1 MHIVEEDRYRVA
13 CHVDRADL
21 RIHGI
26 TMDDLINRTPLGKM
40 FMEKAARLSK
50 ESTGYAWP
58 GCGFSVQMD
67 FYPKDIVLV
76 FSERVEDYVY
86 NLRQTMHTLPVEQAK
101 QMEELILKITTA
113 DEEAARGLIRSFEDN
128 VKRTGR

>member
-26 TMDDLINRTPLGKM
+26 TLDDLIGRTPLGKL

-50 ESTGYAWP
+50 ESTDYDWP
-58 GCGFSVQMD
+58 GCGYSMQMD
-67 FYPKDIVLV
+67 FYSKDIVLV

-86 NLRQTMHTLPVEQAK
+86 NLRQTMHTLPAEQAK
-101 QMEELILKITTA
+101 LMEELIIRITTA
-113 DEEAARGLIRSFEDN
+113 DEEAARELIRSFESN
-128 VKRTGR
+128 IKKST